1 MQKAINLYAVK
12 ENTDLILTGTAN
24 LPIIQKTV
32 KCKGKEEKKMFSFRK
47 HGVVSWSLQKR
58 INKIQG
64 DFKGI
69 HPTHGKKN
77 KNKSPK
83 CCHGKMKGSTMLPSS
98 MLAFL

>member
-1 MQKAINLYAVK
+1 MQKAINLYAFK

-24 LPIIQKTV
+24 LPVIQKTV
-32 KCKGKEEKKMFSFRK
+32 KYKGKEEKKMFSFRK
-47 HGVVSWSLQKR
+47 HGVVSWSLQER
-58 INKIQG
+58 INKNQG

-69 HPTHGKKN
+69 DPTHGKN

-83 CCHGKMKGSTMLPSS
+83 RCHGKMKGSTMLPSS

>member
-69 HPTHGKKN
+69 HPTHGKKIKIKAQN
-77 KNKSPK
+77 VAMAK
-83 CCHGKMKGSTMLPSS
+83 
-98 MLAFL
+98 